1 MDMIKVVCGIIYKDG
16 KILIC
21 RRKPNKSLGGYWEF
35 PGGKVVNGESN
46 EVSLKRELMEEL
58 QMEVDGIQY
67 FFSAKHD
74 YESFSIDLIAYTCN
88 LKSWNLLLT
97 DHDKYDWVTPGE
109 ILNWKLAPA
118 DVSLAQTFKKKNLT
132 SKRRSTLKKKRNI
145 VIPLTE

>member
-1 MDMIKVVCGIIYKDG
+1 MDMIKVVCGIIYKDE

-35 PGGKVVNGESN
+35 PGGKIENGESN
-46 EVSLKRELMEEL
+46 EDSLKRELMEEF

-67 FFSAKHD
+67 FGSAQHD

-88 LKSWNLLLT
+88 LTRWNLLLT
-97 DHDKYDWVTPGE
+97 DHDKYDWVTPDE

-118 DVSLAQTFKKKNLT
+118 DVPLALTIKNKKAHNKT
-132 SKRRSTLKKKRNI
+132 YKQ
-145 VIPLTE
+145 